1 MIPPDSFN
9 GSALKYSGCMQVE
22 HEEMERII
30 AGAEKD
36 AAMNKIEI
44 NIELKKMSYCAFVQ
58 EYDPSSL
65 LPGAEQRATASDL
78 GRQLNHSGQPE
89 PEPEP
94 EPEHGGSEIAG
105 VGEEDVATLRAANTQ
120 LKTELAVNRQELA
133 AKDEEIALLKAQLQK
148 LQPPTEG
155 VPPVRLM

>member
-44 NIELKKMSYCAFVQ
+44 NIELKKMSYCAFLR

-78 GRQLNHSGQPE
+78 GRQLNHSGQPV
-89 PEPEP
+89 
-94 EPEHGGSEIAG
+94 HGGSEIAMLG

-120 LKTELAVNRQELA
+120 LKTELAVNRQEFA

-148 LQPPTEG
+148 LQPPKEG
-155 VPPVRLM
+155 VPPV